1 MIWEGLPI
9 PRTWGIAPFSTQ
21 HRFHKGFSITKADL
35 VDAGIPVVNYGQVH
49 SKENTSVRL
58 SRALLRYLPENFDL
72 ACTPPLAEGDLVFAD
87 TSEDLTGVGAFVR
100 YTAGSSNTVFP
111 GSHILVASPEQQ
123 LRHPYFAY
131 LYLSDAWR
139 NQIRRLAM
147 GVKVYSVTQS
157 LLKECSVLLPP
168 TEAQDRIVRFL
179 DEETAKIDHLI
190 EKYERLLDLVAVQAE
205 TRWHQLFAGLSTC
218 PERPL
223 KRVLQKVTRP
233 AFAGEGVI
241 TAFRDGQVTL
251 RANRREEGFTFS
263 DTEDGYQGIEP
274 GDLVYHGLDGFAGAV
289 GVSDSHGNGSPV
301 YHVCRPLD
309 EQDNLHF
316 LASYLRFLGLSGFLA
331 TQAPNVRQRSV
342 DFRNWETFSRIP
354 IRVPSRR
361 EQDEIVTRLEEFKTS
376 RETTE
381 ELTQKA
387 IALLRERRSALITA
401 AVTGQIEM

>member
-1 MIWEGLPI
+1 MTTQLSADILPLFSIFDETSLKNDGLVETNLLSLSYGRIVPKDIASREGL
-9 PRTWGIAPFSTQ
+9 
-21 HRFHKGFSITKADL
+21 
-35 VDAGIPVVNYGQVH
+35 
-49 SKENTSVRL
+49 
-58 SRALLRYLPENFDL
+58 LPESYETYQIVEPGQIILRLTDMQNDQKSFRTGLVRERGIITSAYCALRPKDTYVTYAEFFDYL
-72 ACTPPLAEGDLVFAD
+72 FHSID
-87 TSEDLTGVGAFVR
+87 TSKRLYSLGGGVR
-100 YTAGSSNTVFP
+100 
-111 GSHILVASPEQQ
+111 
-123 LRHPYFAY
+123 
-131 LYLSDAWR
+131 
-139 NQIRRLAM
+139 
-147 GVKVYSVTQS
+147 QS
-157 LLKECSVLLPP
+157 LKFDDIKRMSIKIPKPAVR
-168 TEAQDRIVRFL
+168 DRIVRFL
-179 DEETAKIDHLI
+179 DEETAKIDNLI
-190 EKYERLLDLVAVQAE
+190 KKYERLLELSAAQAE
-205 TRWHQLFAGLSTC
+205 TRWHQLFAGLSMH

-263 DTEDGYQGIEP
+263 DTEDGYQGIKP

-309 EQDNLHF
+309 EQDSVHF
-316 LASYLRFLGLSGFLA
+316 MAAYLRFLGLSGFLA

-354 IRVPSRR
+354 MRVPSRR

-381 ELTQKA
+381 ELTQRA

-401 AVTGQIEM
+401 AVTGQIEV